1 VVGSDA
7 SFVNDLLTPE
17 IRERLLEASLQ
28 VKFGRQVET
37 PPLNRERGWLT
48 VFTRGLGAG
57 EEVFDALIETAIVFY
72 ERMETLNTGSE

>member
-1 VVGSDA
+1 M
-7 SFVNDLLTPE
+7 
-17 IRERLLEASLQ
+17 
-28 VKFGRQVET
+28 ET